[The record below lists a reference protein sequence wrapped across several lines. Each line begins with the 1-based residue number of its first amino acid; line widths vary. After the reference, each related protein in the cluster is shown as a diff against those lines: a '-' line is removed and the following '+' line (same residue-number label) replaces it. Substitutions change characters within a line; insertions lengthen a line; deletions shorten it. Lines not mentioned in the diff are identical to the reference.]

1 MHADKTLYALLFGE
15 SIFNDAVALILF
27 EFIFYN
33 CFFDN
38 DWTINQ
44 MIINIYKGLSETSM
58 CKKTIIKKIFH

>member
-38 DWTINQ
+38 DWTIN
-44 MIINIYKGLSETSM
+44 IYKGLSETSM